1 MKAKLMVLLMLMNFS
16 IVSFAADKIE
26 NLRVTSKGESL
37 IFEPAEL
44 TVNPGKKVRLTF
56 KNSASVASGLQ
67 HNWVLVK
74 TGKAEAVASASMSAG
89 LEKGWLHESSDILAH
104 TKLLGPGE
112 EQAILFTV
120 PKEKGDY
127 PFICTFPG
135 HSMTMKGLLHVK

>member
-1 MKAKLMVLLMLMNFS
+1 MKAKLIVLLMLMN
-16 IVSFAADKIE
+16 VSVISHAADKTE
-26 NLRVTSKGESL
+26 DLRVTTKGESL
-37 IFEPAEL
+37 IFEPSEL
-44 TVNPGKKVRLTF
+44 TVSPAKKVRLTF

-74 TGKAEAVASASMSAG
+74 TGKAEAVANASMSAG
-89 LEKGWLHESSDILAH
+89 LEKGWLQESPDILAH

-112 EQAILFTV
+112 EQAILFTA